1 MFSSR
6 TYARVRRQRCFSFR
20 HSQKRQPRKQPRG
33 ASLTW
38 ADVRRSSGIKPR
50 AAGIAGGSATA
61 AKTIAAA
68 RCKRPCRLPHALGPS
83 RSWPAG
89 SPNQPAET
97 RLRGWAFR
105 IRTGESVRALSDWN
119 SVTTS
124 PKVGASPGRRRFA
137 CELRDTDFAAP
148 AKISADDLST
158 EERTASR
165 GSRRIR
171 YGHGTRNSP
180 MSKSAQ
186 ITPFC
191 TRLLS

>member
-1 MFSSR
+1 MW
-6 TYARVRRQRCFSFR
+6 
-20 HSQKRQPRKQPRG
+20 
-33 ASLTW
+33 LTVCLTITPVSAKIPWHVLHAGRPLSALRW
-38 ADVRRSSGIKPR
+38 AVGDQ
-50 AAGIAGGSATA
+50 
-61 AKTIAAA
+61 
-68 RCKRPCRLPHALGPS
+68 LP
-83 RSWPAG
+83 
-89 SPNQPAET
+89 
-97 RLRGWAFR
+97 GWAFR

-124 PKVGASPGRRRFA
+124 PKVGASPRRRAFA

-148 AKISADDLST
+148 AKISGDDLNT

-191 TRLLS
+191 TRLLSYTEHAWWS